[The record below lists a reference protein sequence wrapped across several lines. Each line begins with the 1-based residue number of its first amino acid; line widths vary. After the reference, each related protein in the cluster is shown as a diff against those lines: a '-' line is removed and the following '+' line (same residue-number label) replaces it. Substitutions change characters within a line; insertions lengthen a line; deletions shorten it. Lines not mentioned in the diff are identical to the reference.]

1 MTETIIPVFTTPTYE
16 RDKESWPNEAAE
28 VVVIEQTSRIR
39 GPHTDAVEIVGN
51 GLFDARCPKCKLR
64 RPVGE
69 LSLWPD
75 PEANYTPRFLCSGCR
90 SDINRREDTVYKD
103 QMLQVLQACGVAV
116 PDKLIQWTRVQCKIA
131 EHPGGITY
139 KREIDVEASLAAD
152 KLVSRL
158 VEGGRTGARAGT
170 GVVD

>member
-1 MTETIIPVFTTPTYE
+1 MIDRFKVPAYE
-16 RDKESWPNEAAE
+16 NESDRLAWPEQAAA
-28 VVVIEQTSRIR
+28 VITS
-39 GPHTDAVEIVGN
+39 EKN
-51 GLFDARCPKCKLR
+51 GLRVGRCPKCCKDK
-64 RPVGE
+64 PEGE

-75 PEANYTPRFLCSGCR
+75 PEQQYEPRFLCSGCR
-90 SDINRREDTVYKD
+90 TQINRRPDTLYKD

-152 KLVSRL
+152 KLVSRM